1 MAKNGHSLKPYV
13 LILLTLWVLT
23 VTTWGAAK
31 LDFPDPFDDIVAFLI
46 AMTKATL
53 VVLFFMHVKEA
64 SPLVKLAA
72 AGGFFWLLIF
82 VAIILSD
89 YLARHPITGWV

>member
-1 MAKNGHSLKPYV
+1 MAKDRHSLLPYFFV
-13 LILLTLWVLT
+13 LLLLWTLT
-23 VTTWGAAK
+23 VATWGTALLELPHPWGAV
-31 LDFPDPFDDIVAFLI
+31 VAFVI

-53 VVLFFMHVKEA
+53 VVLFFMHVRSA

-82 VAIILSD
+82 FAIILSD
-89 YLARHPITGWV
+89 YLARHPVTGWT